1 MNETSKQKLP
11 VIDALHEALEKNN
24 RENAKTVIAALKMVN
39 KLDAG
44 PANATFIISSLGLCK
59 FIGLTGTGLA

>member
-24 RENAKTVIAALKMVN
+24 RENVEN
-39 KLDAG
+39 DYSD
-44 PANATFIISSLGLCK
+44 SSP
-59 FIGLTGTGLA
+59 IRNS